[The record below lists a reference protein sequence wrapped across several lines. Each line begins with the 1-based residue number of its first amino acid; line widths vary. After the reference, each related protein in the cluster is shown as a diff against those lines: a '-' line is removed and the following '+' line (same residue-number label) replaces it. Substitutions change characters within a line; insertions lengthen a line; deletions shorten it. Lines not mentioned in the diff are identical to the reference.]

1 MSAHF
6 FETSAR
12 SAIGLVRQGNEDSA
26 FASAQLIAVADGM
39 GGHAAG
45 EVASRIAVKVL
56 EKLAPTLTAQEIDE
70 DSVEDLLMHSLHSI
84 DAEIAAVADE
94 EIEKRGMGT
103 TLTALLIRDNHIA
116 LLHVGD
122 SRCYRLRGNTLEQLS
137 NDHTVI
143 QELLDQGAISQAEA
157 ADHPQRSMLTQALR
171 GDGDVTPVLQMYE
184 VKKGDRYLLCSDGLS
199 GVLTDKEIKVGLGL
213 STGDMTVGDMG
224 SKIRRAYTVMGDSVN
239 LGARLEGITRYYGVG
254 ILVSEATQAA
264 SHGIVYRE
272 IDIVRV
278 KGKDN
283 PIRIYEPLALET
295 DISNDTLTRLHEWQ
309 AVLVHFYAQAWKDAE
324 HGLIVAHAVTDE
336 ATDNRSLQPMAEAAC
351 AALGAGPAPTGA
363 AGAPHGVGLHPA
375 RAGGPGVQ
383 RSGSQRHIVTMRR
396 CRRPAPRRT

>member
-26 FASAQLIAVADGM
+26 FASTQLIAVADGM

-56 EKLAPTLTAQEIDE
+56 EKLAPILTAQEIDE

-103 TLTALLIRDNHIA
+103 TLTALLIRDNRIA

-157 ADHPQRSMLTQALR
+157 VEHPQRSMLTQALR

-199 GVLTDKEIKVGLGL
+199 GVLTDKEIKIGLKKSDKDEAVKFLNDATYINGAPDNVTIL
-213 STGDMTVGDMG
+213 IADISDTSTTP
-224 SKIRRAYTVMGDSVN
+224 SLL
-239 LGARLEGITRYYGVG
+239 LGA
-254 ILVSEATQAA
+254 
-264 SHGIVYRE
+264 
-272 IDIVRV
+272 
-278 KGKDN
+278 
-283 PIRIYEPLALET
+283 
-295 DISNDTLTRLHEWQ
+295 
-309 AVLVHFYAQAWKDAE
+309 
-324 HGLIVAHAVTDE
+324 AHD
-336 ATDNRSLQPMAEAAC
+336 
-351 AALGAGPAPTGA
+351 
-363 AGAPHGVGLHPA
+363 
-375 RAGGPGVQ
+375 
-383 RSGSQRHIVTMRR
+383 
-396 CRRPAPRRT
+396 

>member
-56 EKLAPTLTAQEIDE
+56 EKLTPTLIAEDIDE
-70 DSVEDLLMHSLHSI
+70 ASVEDLLMHSLHSI
-84 DAEIAAVADE
+84 DAEIAAVAEE

-103 TLTALLIRDNHIA
+103 TLTALLIRGNRIA

-157 ADHPQRSMLTQALR
+157 AEHPQRSMLTQALR

-199 GVLTDKEIKVGLGL
+199 GVLTDKEIKVGLKKSDKDEAVKFLNDATYINGAPDNVTIL
-213 STGDMTVGDMG
+213 IADISDTSTTP
-224 SKIRRAYTVMGDSVN
+224 SLL
-239 LGARLEGITRYYGVG
+239 LGA
-254 ILVSEATQAA
+254 
-264 SHGIVYRE
+264 
-272 IDIVRV
+272 
-278 KGKDN
+278 
-283 PIRIYEPLALET
+283 
-295 DISNDTLTRLHEWQ
+295 
-309 AVLVHFYAQAWKDAE
+309 
-324 HGLIVAHAVTDE
+324 AHD
-336 ATDNRSLQPMAEAAC
+336 
-351 AALGAGPAPTGA
+351 
-363 AGAPHGVGLHPA
+363 
-375 RAGGPGVQ
+375 
-383 RSGSQRHIVTMRR
+383 
-396 CRRPAPRRT
+396 

>member
-26 FASAQLIAVADGM
+26 FTSAQLIAVADGM

-45 EVASRIAVKVL
+45 EVASRIAVQVL
-56 EKLAPTLTAQEIDE
+56 QKLAPTLTADEIDE

-84 DAEIAAVADE
+84 DAEIAAVTAE

-103 TLTALLIRDNHIA
+103 TLTALLIRDNTIA

-122 SRCYRLRGNTLEQLS
+122 SRCYRLRGSTLEQLS

-143 QELLDQGAISQAEA
+143 QELLDQGAISEAEA

-199 GVLTDKEIKVGLGL
+199 GVLTDKEIKVGLKKSNKDEAVKFLNDATYINGAPDNVTIL
-213 STGDMTVGDMG
+213 IADISDTSTTP
-224 SKIRRAYTVMGDSVN
+224 STL
-239 LGARLEGITRYYGVG
+239 LGA
-254 ILVSEATQAA
+254 
-264 SHGIVYRE
+264 
-272 IDIVRV
+272 
-278 KGKDN
+278 
-283 PIRIYEPLALET
+283 
-295 DISNDTLTRLHEWQ
+295 
-309 AVLVHFYAQAWKDAE
+309 
-324 HGLIVAHAVTDE
+324 AHD
-336 ATDNRSLQPMAEAAC
+336 
-351 AALGAGPAPTGA
+351 
-363 AGAPHGVGLHPA
+363 
-375 RAGGPGVQ
+375 
-383 RSGSQRHIVTMRR
+383 
-396 CRRPAPRRT
+396 

>member
-26 FASAQLIAVADGM
+26 FSSAQLIAVADGM

-45 EVASRIAVKVL
+45 EVASRIAVQVL
-56 EKLAPTLTAQEIDE
+56 QKLAPTLTATDIDA

-84 DAEIAAVADE
+84 DAEIAAVAEE

-122 SRCYRLRGNTLEQLS
+122 SRCYRLRGNALEQLS

-157 ADHPQRSMLTQALR
+157 AEHPQRSMLTQALR

-199 GVLTDKEIKVGLGL
+199 GVLTDKEIKVGLKKSDKEEAVKFLNDATYINGAPDNVTIL
-213 STGDMTVGDMG
+213 IADISDTSTTP
-224 SKIRRAYTVMGDSVN
+224 SLL
-239 LGARLEGITRYYGVG
+239 LGA
-254 ILVSEATQAA
+254 
-264 SHGIVYRE
+264 
-272 IDIVRV
+272 
-278 KGKDN
+278 
-283 PIRIYEPLALET
+283 
-295 DISNDTLTRLHEWQ
+295 
-309 AVLVHFYAQAWKDAE
+309 
-324 HGLIVAHAVTDE
+324 AHD
-336 ATDNRSLQPMAEAAC
+336 
-351 AALGAGPAPTGA
+351 
-363 AGAPHGVGLHPA
+363 
-375 RAGGPGVQ
+375 
-383 RSGSQRHIVTMRR
+383 
-396 CRRPAPRRT
+396 

>member
-26 FASAQLIAVADGM
+26 FISGQLIAVADGM

-56 EKLAPTLTAQEIDE
+56 ENLAPTLTAEDIDE

-84 DAEIAAVADE
+84 DEEIAAVADE

-103 TLTALLIRDNHIA
+103 TLTALLIRDSTIA

-157 ADHPQRSMLTQALR
+157 AEHPQRSMLTQALR

-199 GVLTDKEIKVGLGL
+199 GVLTDKEIKVGLKNSDKDEAVKFLNDATYINGAPDNVTIL
-213 STGDMTVGDMG
+213 IADISDESTTP
-224 SKIRRAYTVMGDSVN
+224 SLL
-239 LGARLEGITRYYGVG
+239 LGA
-254 ILVSEATQAA
+254 
-264 SHGIVYRE
+264 
-272 IDIVRV
+272 
-278 KGKDN
+278 
-283 PIRIYEPLALET
+283 
-295 DISNDTLTRLHEWQ
+295 
-309 AVLVHFYAQAWKDAE
+309 
-324 HGLIVAHAVTDE
+324 AHD
-336 ATDNRSLQPMAEAAC
+336 
-351 AALGAGPAPTGA
+351 
-363 AGAPHGVGLHPA
+363 
-375 RAGGPGVQ
+375 
-383 RSGSQRHIVTMRR
+383 
-396 CRRPAPRRT
+396 